1 MTRTAKGPCPCG
13 GPTAYVGT
21 WRPRVLAAALSPSA
35 VGLEER
41 PAVGPAN
48 WATGCPEVRQQHEHE
63 ATHIHSSRGFLPGS
77 PLRSPALWLVYWR
90 GGVTASQPTAPR
102 ARVPL
107 PRQVGPSARSD
118 TSPEGGPGRA
128 SAAPTWALPE
138 GAVAAHGLLRHPATS
153 RGDTPKCRADG
164 VTNTQADRKRK
175 RAQQLKPARRSGR
188 RPRQNP
194 PPERKL
200 RTGVLCSL
208 AAHHVTPAAARD
220 LASAPPSS
228 PSRMTI
234 QAKCLQLPFLPE
246 I

>member
-48 WATGCPEVRQQHEHE
+48 WATGCPEDRQQHEHE
-63 ATHIHSSRGFLPGS
+63 ATHTHSSRGFLPGS
-77 PLRSPALWLVYWR
+77 PLRSLALWPVYWR

-128 SAAPTWALPE
+128 GAAPTRALPE

-175 RAQQLKPARRSGR
+175 RAQQLKPVRRSGRRSGR

-200 RTGVLCSL
+200 RTGGRGRSLFPRCTSRHAGRCS
-208 AAHHVTPAAARD
+208 
-220 LASAPPSS
+220 
-228 PSRMTI
+228 
-234 QAKCLQLPFLPE
+234 
-246 I
+246 